1 MEPVAQ
7 EILFATTRGSS
18 SNVNVEIRPTSK
30 FGHGFWK
37 KRLNLHLI
45 GNCMIDEFFVRI
57 FRN

>member
-7 EILFATTRGSS
+7 EILFATTRESS

-37 KRLNLHLI
+37 KRINLHLI
-45 GNCMIDEFFVRI
+45 IK
-57 FRN
+57 